1 MSEAANRFAR
11 GASIRISPSL
21 LASDFTRLAEQVAEV
36 ERAGADVLHLD
47 VMDGMFVP
55 NISFGIPVIQAVNRI
70 TDLPLETHLMIE
82 KPERYIDD
90 FRAAGCD
97 TLIVHEEA
105 SPHLHRTLQAIR
117 ASGARAGVALN
128 PHTPVDV
135 LQWVIEEMDCLLV
148 MTVNPGFGGQS
159 FLPSILPKIAEAR
172 AMLGDGVD
180 IIVDGGVDERTAPRI
195 VEAGCNIL
203 VAGTSVFGHP
213 DGPAA
218 GLHALRR
225 AIA

>member
-1 MSEAANRFAR
+1 MSEGATHSTRAAT
-11 GASIRISPSL
+11 IRISPSL

-213 DGPAA
+213 AGPTA

-225 AIA
+225 AVA